1 MLPMV
6 SVFQWLFD
14 QYLVAPLPYRLRSA
28 KKGNATTPKGRTLR
42 LDLSGGFDSATLAR
56 RVKTPHAALFDS
68 GQKVADAVT
77 RRVAELSEALERASE
92 ARDASKVRGLARLRA
107 ATKERWRWDVDEERF
122 KANVAE
128 LCREQL
134 AIAADYDAELRKLQA
149 KTRPET
155 VALRAARLYELER
168 VSHFS
173 TVERLIYEH
182 AVRGNVDDDEAR
194 KSTPAL
200 WFLLIYGVIE
210 TLYIM
215 AFDVLLPGLLKEH
228 YEKFH
233 DPTSLPVSLPF
244 RVPIY
249 LASFFIVLPSEV
261 QQALFEECVLFFW
274 ACVATA
280 VGYVPLLVG
289 EGDGSPELRLLAVFA
304 AVVAAAILLRML
316 FNAGL
321 ALATRLLEGE
331 TRADFAARE
340 RVLEDAPAMVS
351 NPMSNRRAKADIE
364 LTDLE
369 ASGPDRDMAGP
380 RSARSARSP
389 RQASGP
395 PWTP

>member
-1 MLPMV
+1 MSTTTISL
-6 SVFQWLFD
+6 
-14 QYLVAPLPYRLRSA
+14 RLRISF
-28 KKGNATTPKGRTLR
+28 GSSLG
-42 LDLSGGFDSATLAR
+42 
-56 RVKTPHAALFDS
+56 V
-68 GQKVADAVT
+68 
-77 RRVAELSEALERASE
+77 RAS
-92 ARDASKVRGLARLRA
+92 RL
-107 ATKERWRWDVDEERF
+107 WLL
-122 KANVAE
+122 E
-128 LCREQL
+128 L
-134 AIAADYDAELRKLQA
+134 
-149 KTRPET
+149 
-155 VALRAARLYELER
+155 LY
-168 VSHFS
+168 
-173 TVERLIYEH
+173 T
-182 AVRGNVDDDEAR
+182 
-194 KSTPAL
+194 
-200 WFLLIYGVIE
+200 FLLIYGVIE

-215 AFDVLLPGLLKEH
+215 GFDVLLPGLLKEH

-233 DPTSLPVSLPF
+233 DPTSLREYPFATPLPTISTFYLALWHGDELGGTQVGAHCLGTAAPAKKAAKEDLDGILEDASWRPSLPF

-351 NPMSNRRAKADIE
+351 NPMSNRPAKADIE

-380 RSARSARSP
+380 AERAERQKSAL
-389 RQASGP
+389 QASRSSVDAVALRLGQRRHKVRNS
-395 PWTP
+395 TFARKI